1 MLCCLLLTEHKIKAL
16 NFLKIT
22 NSFEHLQMLR
32 EYAGDNTE
40 NTRIVLLS
48 DGIETEGITVAEVLP
63 SIVDD
68 GILIDT
74 IIYG

>member
-1 MLCCLLLTEHKIKAL
+1 
-16 NFLKIT
+16 
-22 NSFEHLQMLR
+22 MLR